1 MRHPTSQEKF
11 GHSEPGRC
19 ILDPQ
24 TKSLSTRLDNE
35 ERKDTTCDG
44 TRTVTWRKDT
54 HAHFSAL
61 SLPLALL
68 SVLSFCGFLS
78 ASLFIY
84 LGVEKL
90 GRCILHPHTKEG
102 GRPQGRV

>member
-1 MRHPTSQEKF
+1 MM
-11 GHSEPGRC
+11 
-19 ILDPQ
+19 
-24 TKSLSTRLDNE
+24 
-35 ERKDTTCDG
+35 ERELI
-44 TRTVTWRKDT
+44 VTWHYDT

-61 SLPLALL
+61 SLPLALR

-90 GRCILHPHTKEG
+90 GRCIIHPNTTDG
-102 GRPQGRV
+102 RRPQGRM